1 MDQAS
6 KAPVVENTKS
16 PLEVERRDRSEANTF
31 RRSIYGV
38 PVIVTVSV
46 GQKTM
51 SVAELLKLREE
62 TIIPLSSNI
71 EDPVDLTI
79 NNKVIARGELIED
92 QEGGLAVRITE
103 IEGQSNA

>member
-1 MDQAS
+1 MEQVS
-6 KAPVVENTKS
+6 EAPVA
-16 PLEVERRDRSEANTF
+16 VERRDNSEANAF

-51 SVAELLKLREE
+51 SVAELLELREE
-62 TIIPLSSNI
+62 TIVPLTSKI

-92 QEGGLAVRITE
+92 EDGGLAVKIIE
-103 IEGQSNA
+103 IEGQSNG

>member
-1 MDQAS
+1 MEQVS
-6 KAPVVENTKS
+6 EAPVT
-16 PLEVERRDRSEANTF
+16 VERRNNSEANAF

-51 SVAELLKLREE
+51 SVAELLQLREE
-62 TIIPLSSNI
+62 AIVPLTSKI

-92 QEGGLAVRITE
+92 EDGGIAVKIIE
-103 IEGQSNA
+103 IEGQSNG

>member
-1 MDQAS
+1 MEEASQAS
-6 KAPVVENTKS
+6 IP
-16 PLEVERRDRSEANTF
+16 VERRENSEENNF

-51 SVAELLKLREE
+51 SVAELLKLSEE
-62 TIIPLSSNI
+62 TVISLTSNV

-79 NNKVIARGELIED
+79 NNKVVARGELIEGED
-92 QEGGLAVRITE
+92 RGLAVKITE
-103 IEGQSNA
+103 VEGQGK